1 MTDET
6 EKEGLMDL
14 EYKKG
19 ICELDL
25 SHWESKLKL
34 KKEFDL
40 DCSDIFGYRTE
51 CLNRLSWLGEQIE
64 EYKQQEELKKQKEK
78 GGKLKTLKDLIEDVE
93 PLGLVVNPQVLK
105 KEVIEWIKELKNE
118 DALEDIDLEITI
130 VGGDNESTI
139 NWIKHFFNI
148 SEEDLQ

>member
-1 MTDET
+1 MT
-6 EKEGLMDL
+6 EKESLMDL
-14 EYKKG
+14 EYKKR

-64 EYKQQEELKKQKEK
+64 EYKQQEELKKEK
-78 GGKLKTLKDLIEDVE
+78 GVELKTLNDLTHYFGYMEEAIISTDSNE
-93 PLGLVVNPQVLK
+93 LK
-105 KEVIEWIKELKNE
+105 LEAIKWIKDETQGYP
-118 DALEDIDLEITI
+118 DIYNTVDDLEAIKR
-130 VGGDNESTI
+130 
-139 NWIKHFFNI
+139 WIKHFFNI
-148 SEEDLQ
+148 SEEDLKEVEGR

>member
-78 GGKLKTLKDLIEDVE
+78 GGKLKTLEDLTNFDTLSAIE
-93 PLGLVVNPQVLK
+93 LK
-105 KEVIEWIKELKNE
+105 KEAIKWIKEDKKVVERLHPNDVSSWKF
-118 DALEDIDLEITI
+118 ITKR
-130 VGGDNESTI
+130 
-139 NWIKHFFNI
+139 WMKRFNI
-148 SEEDLQ
+148 SEEDLKEVEGR

>member
-1 MTDET
+1 MMNKNMNE
-6 EKEGLMDL
+6 
-14 EYKKG
+14 
-19 ICELDL
+19 
-25 SHWESKLKL
+25 
-34 KKEFDL
+34 
-40 DCSDIFGYRTE
+40 
-51 CLNRLSWLGEQIE
+51 
-64 EYKQQEELKKQKEK
+64 